1 MEKLF
6 RSRSDSKIAGI
17 CGGLGE
23 MLNVDPTVVRLGMIF
38 AALLTVIFPFVII
51 YIVGWII
58 IPEGHSRNAQVKDP
72 ATAD

>member
-23 MLNVDPTVVRLGMIF
+23 MLNVDPTVVRLAMIF

-58 IPEGHSRNAQVKDP
+58 IPEGNSRNVQVKDP